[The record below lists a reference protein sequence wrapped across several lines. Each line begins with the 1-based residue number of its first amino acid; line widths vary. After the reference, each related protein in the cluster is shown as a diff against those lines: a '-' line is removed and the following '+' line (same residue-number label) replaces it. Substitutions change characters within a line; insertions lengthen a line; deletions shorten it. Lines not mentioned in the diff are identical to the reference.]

1 MYLIK
6 RLWIDTLE
14 SKDAAGYEGTTV
26 PRFKAKKMNDLTNMT
41 INQLKEIDSI

>member
-26 PRFKAKKMNDLTNMT
+26 QDLKLKK
-41 INQLKEIDSI
+41 